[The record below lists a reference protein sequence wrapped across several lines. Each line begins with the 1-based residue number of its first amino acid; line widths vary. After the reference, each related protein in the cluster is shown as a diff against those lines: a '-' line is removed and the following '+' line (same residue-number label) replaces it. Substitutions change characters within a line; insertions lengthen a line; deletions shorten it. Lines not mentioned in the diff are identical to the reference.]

1 MSDSKLE
8 RVRQAHQLV
17 TEARG
22 HDETAALIAAART
35 LRQIGRPDEAQS
47 ALQRAVEARD
57 GWDWSME
64 QLLTLAALG
73 KANEA
78 ATATLK
84 LTQHFEVPIQ
94 IRLIAVIA
102 AHPGAFNG
110 ANVRKILTE
119 TCLTDD
125 PLNLLNTFPVNAVG
139 QIEVRVWLKALT
151 GASFLLRMR
160 LLSRIIRLRI
170 RNRLVAAAAQIL
182 IGMVSILVGNRR
194 VLIASMGEFT
204 RLADVVDRLDPVLRR
219 LRDLRQTGKASQTL
233 VVLYY
238 GGYPNE
244 ELFRMY
250 SEHCVLFRLQ
260 GRLMKAL
267 DC

>member
-1 MSDSKLE
+1 
-8 RVRQAHQLV
+8 
-17 TEARG
+17 
-22 HDETAALIAAART
+22 
-35 LRQIGRPDEAQS
+35 
-47 ALQRAVEARD
+47 
-57 GWDWSME
+57 ME